1 MILTFGNGRSL
12 AVSSVSEKKSVYR
25 LPQVWELTIQSNE
38 DMTSDE
44 LDGLLTPENIASI
57 EYYNGMETKTL
68 TGYDTVDFVSKTV
81 TETEVSLTIKLLKKI
96 DANNE

>member
-1 MILTFGNGRSL
+1 MYITFANSQTL
-12 AVSSVSEKKSVYR
+12 NVSMVKEQKRIYA
-25 LPQVWELTIQSNE
+25 LPMKWELTIVSDE

-44 LDGLLTPENIASI
+44 LDELLTPENIASI

-81 TETEVSLTIKLLKKI
+81 TEKEVSLTIKLLKKI
-96 DANNE
+96 DSNNE

>member
-1 MILTFGNGRSL
+1 MYITFANSQTL
-12 AVSSVSEKKSVYR
+12 NVSMVKEQKRIYA
-25 LPQVWELTIQSNE
+25 LPMKWELTIVSNE

-44 LDGLLTPENIASI
+44 LDELLTPENIASI